1 MLELAYPWA
10 FALLPLPILVW
21 WLLPVR
27 RESVQAVRVPFF
39 KAFAEASGAAPR
51 EGAVVLRRSFLQIFA
66 AVLTWVLIVAALAK
80 PEWIGEPIEK
90 TDAARDVML
99 AIDISGSMDEKDF
112 AAPDGNRLRRIDAV
126 KQVVGDF
133 IDRREGDRIGLIVFG
148 TRAYVQVPFTQD
160 LRTARTLLESI
171 EVGMAGPHTA
181 LGDAIG
187 LAIRTFE
194 VSEVE
199 QRLLIVLTD
208 GSDTGSLMTPI
219 NAAEIAQRKG
229 VETYTVGVGD
239 PDGRGEDRVDFATLE
254 QIAER
259 ASGRFFGA
267 GDLAG
272 LETIYARID
281 ELVPKQIKTVS
292 YRPRQTLVHWPAG
305 AMVVLVIFTYLL
317 LLAVYRRRPS
327 DG

>member
-1 MLELAYPWA
+1 MLELAHPWA
-10 FALLPLPILVW
+10 LVLLPLPILVW
-21 WLLPVR
+21 WLAPVR
-27 RESVQAVRVPFF
+27 REAVQALRVPFF
-39 KAFAEASGAAPR
+39 QAFADASGSAPR
-51 EGAVVLRRSFLQIFA
+51 TGAVVLRRRFLQVFVAIITWGLL
-66 AVLTWVLIVAALAK
+66 VLALSRPQWVGDA
-80 PEWIGEPIEK
+80 IEK

-99 AIDISGSMDEKDF
+99 AIDISGSMDKRDF
-112 AAPDGNRLRRIDAV
+112 KNAAGDRLRRIDAV

-148 TRAYVQVPFTQD
+148 TRAYVQVPFTRD
-160 LRTARTLLESI
+160 LRTARELLESI

-187 LAIRTFE
+187 LAIKTFE
-194 VSEVE
+194 VSRVE

-219 NAAEIAQRKG
+219 NAAEIAARNG
-229 VETYTVGVGD
+229 VVTYTVGVGD
-239 PDGRGEDRVDFATLE
+239 PEGSGEDRVDFATLAE
-254 QIAER
+254 IAER
-259 ASGRFFGA
+259 ADGRFFGA
-267 GDLAG
+267 ADIAG

-281 ELVPKQIKTVS
+281 SLVPQEIKTVS

-305 AMVVLVIFTYLL
+305 AIVVLGILTYVFLL
-317 LLAVYRRRPS
+317 LIYRKPTA

>member
-10 FALLPLPILVW
+10 LALLPLPVVVW
-21 WLLPVR
+21 WLAPVR
-27 RESVQAVRVPFF
+27 REAVQAVRVPFF
-39 KAFAEASGAAPR
+39 YAFAEASGAAPR
-51 EGAVVLRRSFLQIFA
+51 AGAVVLRRRFLQMLA
-66 AVLTWVLIVAALAK
+66 AILTWGLIVLALAK
-80 PEWIGEPIEK
+80 PEWVGEPIEK

-99 AIDISGSMDEKDF
+99 AIDISGSMDERDF
-112 AAPDGNRLRRIDAV
+112 ATPDGNRLRRIDAV

-133 IDRREGDRIGLIVFG
+133 INRREGDRIGLIVFG
-148 TRAYVQVPFTQD
+148 TRAYVQVPFTRD

-187 LAIRTFE
+187 LAIKTFE
-194 VSEVE
+194 VSKVE

-219 NAAEIAQRKG
+219 NAAEIAARNG

-239 PDGRGEDRVDFATLE
+239 PDGSGEDRVDFVTLE

-259 ASGRFFGA
+259 ANGRFFRA
-267 GDLAG
+267 DDVEG
-272 LETIYARID
+272 LETIYARIN
-281 ELVPKQIKTVS
+281 ELVPQELTTVS

-305 AMVVLVIFTYLL
+305 AIVMLGVITYVLL
-317 LLAVYRRRPS
+317 LVFYRRRAP